1 MHRKQ
6 QTGPSRWTGKYGRH
20 DASCP
25 GTGGIRWLRWREG
38 MKGFATLH
46 TAQQALI
53 LTDNWYETE
62 LCQDSLLSDIA
73 DTGSR

>member
-1 MHRKQ
+1 M
-6 QTGPSRWTGKYGRH
+6 
-20 DASCP
+20 
-25 GTGGIRWLRWREG
+25 RWREG
-38 MKGFATLH
+38 MKGFATLR

-62 LCQDSLLSDIA
+62 LSQGSLLSYIA